1 MNAGKIEI
9 DPESPLVGLNEA
21 QRQAAAATTGPVA
34 IHAGA
39 GTGKTRVVVHRV
51 AYAVATGAVAP
62 NHVLLVTFTDK
73 AAGEMRER
81 VATLGVPGVA
91 AMTFHAAARRQLNYL
106 WPQVHGT
113 PAPATL
119 ADPWPLIAPM
129 TRRLPGGFRFTPTKD
144 VIDAIGWLRSQRIDP
159 HEAEKA
165 AASADRSLPL
175 PGDLLA
181 ELMSSYELEKQR
193 CNLID
198 FHDMIEWT
206 TELLRDNPTVREQ
219 VHERYRWFSVDE
231 FQDTSPAQND
241 LLGMWLGSRR
251 DICVVGD
258 EDQTIYSFTGA
269 TSSYL
274 TSFRE
279 THSDATILR
288 LAENY
293 RSTPQILTL
302 ANRLLAAPGST
313 SDKLRP
319 TRADGAAPQVKEFAD
334 ATAELDWIV
343 AQIRQ
348 LLDEGASG
356 STIAILTRLN
366 ADLAPFESAL
376 TRAGIPHKVRG
387 KRFFDRTEIRQAG
400 KLLRRVPAEVHGA
413 DLMASL
419 EGLLIDQVGYS
430 VDDEP
435 RSGQARERQVSLAT
449 WLQIVSDVSRA
460 PESTKKDLADKDP
473 TEEDRMATGS
483 TELSPQQIA
492 AELDRRATAEATEQE
507 DGVELATLH
516 RAKGLEWQAVF
527 LPGVEE
533 GRIPVAQAKTNE
545 TIAEEKRLLY
555 VGITR
560 AQQQLFISWASKRN
574 SAHGGTTRKR
584 SRFLNTLQPR
594 VASSPRRPSR
604 AARAA
609 AASTRKA
616 SGRIRK
622 PTTDTTPDTPEVSR
636 LKGWRRKR
644 AKEDGVPPYV
654 IFHDKTLLAIVD
666 AEPARPEDL
675 LAISGIG
682 PAKLERYGEEVL
694 NVLRD
699 ETLLDSPDSD

>member
-1 MNAGKIEI
+1 MENAESIA
-9 DPESPLVGLNEA
+9 DPESLLLGLNDA
-21 QRQAAAATTGPVA
+21 QRHAAEVTTGPVA

-39 GTGKTRVVVHRV
+39 GTGKTRVIVHRV
-51 AYAVATGAVAP
+51 AYAVATGAVAS

-81 VATLGVPGVA
+81 VTGLGVPGVA

-113 PAPATL
+113 PAPGTL

-144 VIDAIGWLRSQRIDP
+144 VIDAIGWLRSQRIEPRD
-159 HEAEKA
+159 AERSA
-165 AASADRSLPL
+165 AAVDRSLPI

-181 ELMSSYELEKQR
+181 ELMGAYEMEKQR
-193 CNLID
+193 RGVID

-206 TELLRDNPTVREQ
+206 TQLLQDNAAVREQ
-219 VHERYRWFSVDE
+219 VHNRYRWFSVDE

-241 LLGMWLGSRR
+241 LLQVWLGPRQ

-269 TSSYL
+269 TSGYL
-274 TSFRE
+274 THFGKNRPE
-279 THSDATILR
+279 ATILR

-302 ANRLLAAPGST
+302 ANRLLVAPGST

-319 TRADGAAPQVKEFAD
+319 TQADGAPPQVKEFAD
-334 ATAELDWIV
+334 DETEVNWIV

-348 LLDEGASG
+348 LLNDGAPG
-356 STIAILTRLN
+356 SNIAILTRLN
-366 ADLAPFESAL
+366 ADLAPFEAAL
-376 TRAGIPHKVRG
+376 TRAGVPHKVRG
-387 KRFFDRTEIRQAG
+387 KRFFDRREIRQAG
-400 KLLRRVPAEVHGA
+400 NLLRRMSAEVPGA
-413 DLMASL
+413 DLMATL

-435 RSGQARERQVSLAT
+435 RSGQARERQSALST
-449 WLQIVSDVSRA
+449 WLQIVSDMTKA
-460 PESTKKDLADKDP
+460 PAASGKDP
-473 TEEDRMATGS
+473 AEDVAAT
-483 TELSPQQIA
+483 LSPQQIA
-492 AELDRRATAEATEQE
+492 TELDRRATAEATEQQ
-507 DGVELATLH
+507 DGIELATLH

-545 TIAEEKRLLY
+545 AIAEEKRLLY

-560 AQQQLFISWASKRN
+560 AQQQLFISWASQR
-574 SAHGGTTRKR
+574 SSTHGAAKRKR
-584 SRFLNTLQPR
+584 SRFLNTIQPT
-594 VASSPRRPSR
+594 AGSGTKRPP
-604 AARAA
+604 RAA
-609 AASTRKA
+609 AVSTRKA

-622 PTTDTTPDTPEVSR
+622 VAADTPPDSPELTR
-636 LKGWRRKR
+636 LKEWRKKR
-644 AKEDGVPPYV
+644 AEEDAVPPYV
-654 IFHDKTLLAIVD
+654 IFHDKTLHAIIAAAPTCPD
-666 AEPARPEDL
+666 DL

-682 PAKLERYGEEVL
+682 PAKLDRYGDELLAVL
-694 NVLRD
+694 KDQPLP
-699 ETLLDSPDSD
+699 EAQASSI